1 MDAASKK
8 SGGSQSIDRALTLLS
23 LIAEKGDS
31 EVQMPVLTQETGLSR
46 PTVRRILLA
55 LIRFGYVEQVADG
68 GYILGPECLVLGV
81 TAARRH
87 NLLDAS
93 MDSLI
98 LLADETGD
106 SSFVSVR
113 RGSHSVCLHRE
124 EGDFPI
130 RTHVLQPGARHPLG
144 VGAGAMAILA
154 SMPEA
159 EVQDALEATR
169 EERSEKFPRF
179 DDAFMNTE
187 LAIAR
192 EKGWSLNPGMYVANS
207 WAIGAPINSPT
218 GVVLGSISIAAI
230 DSRMS
235 PDRQI
240 ILAKMLADEAA
251 KIEARLKSLAPKT
264 PSRSAT

>member
-1 MDAASKK
+1 MDIESKK
-8 SGGSQSIDRALTLLS
+8 VGGSQSIDRALTLLS
-23 LIAEKGDS
+23 LISEKGGD
-31 EVQMPVLTQETGLSR
+31 EVPMPVLTQETGLSR

-55 LIRFGYVEQVADG
+55 LIRFGYIEQVTDG
-68 GYILGPECLVLGV
+68 GYILGPECLVVGA

-93 MDSLI
+93 LDSLI
-98 LLADETGD
+98 LLADESGD

-159 EVQDALEATR
+159 EVQEVIEATR
-169 EERSEKFPRF
+169 EERSEKFPGF
-179 DDAFMNTE
+179 DDGFLSAE

-192 EKGWSLNPGMYVANS
+192 ERGWSLNPGMYVANS
-207 WAIGAPINSPT
+207 WAIGAPIHSPT
-218 GVVLGSISIAAI
+218 GAVLGSISIAAI
-230 DSRMS
+230 DSRMA

-251 KIEARLKSLAPKT
+251 KIETRLKSLAHKT
-264 PSRSAT
+264 SIRPAT